1 MVKLSNLFFK
11 VSRDKLPQAVAQ
23 IKGNQDYPKLSGWVK
38 FYQVPWRGIVVEAE
52 IMGLPSATSDEER
65 GFFAMHIHQF
75 GDCTLPFDKVGTH
88 YNPTDQ
94 PHPYHS
100 GDLLPLLNNDG
111 YAWSAFYDNRFT
123 IEEIIGRAV
132 IIHLHR
138 DDFTSQPSGDAGEM
152 IGCGEIKRTKMAAY

>member
-1 MVKLSNLFFK
+1 MRFSDLFFK
-11 VSRDKLPQAVAQ
+11 VLEGKAPAAIAQ
-23 IKGNQDYPKLSGWVK
+23 MKGNSAYPDL
-38 FYQVPWRGIVVEAE
+38 RGIVEFYQIPLRGVLVAAE
-52 IMGLPSATSDEER
+52 ITGLPTNIPEEQR
-65 GFFAMHIHQF
+65 GFFAMHIHEV

-94 PHPYHS
+94 PHPYHA
-100 GDLLPLLNNDG
+100 GDLMPLLNNRG
-111 YAWSAFYDNRFT
+111 YAWSAFYDERFT

-152 IGCGEIKRTKMAAY
+152 IGCGEIKRI